1 MSNDK
6 ILSREEFRE
15 LQKRSAQEMAAD
27 TKLGEDSLDLLFRAD
42 QHRWI
47 HQGTWLGEPV
57 LNLPQDMFAL
67 QEIIFQTRP
76 EFIIEIGVA
85 WGGSLLFY
93 STLLEVLGSGEI
105 IGVDIF
111 IPDDLKQRLQSHGKL
126 SERIHLINGS
136 SVEQETLDKVKEII
150 GSSRKTM
157 ILLDSNHTHE
167 HVYKE
172 LQMYSPLV
180 EKGYYL
186 ICGDTIVEDIPD
198 QEYRD
203 RPWGPGNNPKT
214 ALNAF
219 MNESDRFQVDAGLEN
234 KLLFTCNP
242 GGYLRCVKD

>member
-1 MSNDK
+1 MSKDQ

-15 LQKRSAQEMAAD
+15 LQRRSAEEMAAD
-27 TKLGEDSLDLLFRAD
+27 EALHRDSLDVLFRAD

-93 STLLEVLGSGEI
+93 STLLEVLGGGEI
-105 IGVDIF
+105 IGVDVF
-111 IPDDLKQRLQSHGKL
+111 IPDDLKERLNSHGRL
-126 SERIHLINGS
+126 SQRIHLINGS
-136 SVEQETLDKVKEII
+136 SIEQETLDKVKEIT
-150 GSSRKTM
+150 GDSRKTM

-167 HVYKE
+167 HVLKE
-172 LQMYSPLV
+172 LQLYAPLV
-180 EKGYYL
+180 GKGYFL
-186 ICGDTIVEDIPD
+186 ICGDTIVEDIPEQD
-198 QEYRD
+198 YRD

-214 ALNAF
+214 ALQAF
-219 MNESDRFQVDAGLEN
+219 MQESNRFVVDENIEN
-234 KLLFTCNP
+234 KLLFSCNP
-242 GGYLRCVKD
+242 GGYLRCVEN